1 MNIKSDSPAL
11 KERSFFK
18 TLVFAARH
26 TYLAGKP
33 HCIAMSSSQ
42 IISAAI
48 APLSVLIVGKL
59 ADVFTKVVQDPSGNL
74 SSLIPWLI
82 IAVLISLS
90 MAVCRII
97 KQYSSTILRDR
108 LSLRMQH
115 LVVEHISSLNLQLIE
130 DRSIQNILSRAQS
143 NPGPLMLQFL
153 NGVLNVGSACIRI
166 VGMIGLIFWIAPVW
180 ACVIVLL
187 CIPALLANRWLSHVH
202 FNIRRN
208 KTTAKRWSGY
218 YSRTLTNRTTIPTA
232 MTLNLLPL
240 FLRRFKEKIV
250 EINLANRRFYRL
262 RAGLHLVTSLVTIGV
277 LVGAIFAVIKDV
289 INKTL
294 TIGQFTAFW
303 IACWRLQTA
312 ITGLGSSFFNI
323 SETELNIFNL
333 LELLSIQNNLPPNGT
348 RRPQSDRRKIEIRGL
363 SFTYSGT
370 DHSVLND
377 ISLCI
382 DQGETVAIVGP
393 NGSGKTTLAKLIA
406 QFYVPTEGKILIN
419 DLPAGEFDRKALY
432 ETTSFLT
439 QNPVQFEATAHEN
452 IAFGQWEK
460 LLDAPDTVQD
470 IARKTKVDQLIQN
483 MPEGYDT
490 LLGRMFGLYDTSGGQ
505 KQQLALARALAS
517 EPELII
523 LDEPTSSLDIQKEYE
538 LFSNIRSLIQNKT
551 TILISHRFSTVLMAD
566 RIYVLNEGTI
576 TESGTHAELLAQN
589 GTYAAMY
596 TMYEEMSSSEQNIS

>member
-115 LVVEHISSLNLQLIE
+115 LVVEHISSLNLELIE
-130 DRSIQNILSRAQS
+130 DRSIQDILSRAQS

-166 VGMIGLIFWIAPVW
+166 AGMIGLIFWIAPVW
-180 ACVIVLL
+180 ACVIILL

-208 KTTAKRWSGY
+208 KTTARRWSNY
-218 YSRTLTNRTTIPTA
+218 YSKTLTNRKNIPTA

-240 FLRRFKEKIV
+240 FLRRFKETIV
-250 EINLANRRFYRL
+250 DINLANRKFYRL

-348 RRPQSDRRKIEIRGL
+348 HRPQSNRRKIEIRGM

-370 DHSVLND
+370 DHSVLKN

-406 QFYVPTEGKILIN
+406 QFYVPTEGEILIN

-460 LLDAPDTVQD
+460 LLDAPDTVQG
-470 IARKTKVDQLIQN
+470 IAKKTKVDQLIQN

-490 LLGRMFGLYDTSGGQ
+490 LLGRTFGLYDTSGGQ

-538 LFSNIRSLIQNKT
+538 LFSNIRTLIQNKT

-566 RIYVLNEGTI
+566 RIYVLNEGKI

-589 GTYAAMY
+589 GTYAAMF
-596 TMYEEMSSSEQNIS
+596 TMYEEMSSS

>member
-1 MNIKSDSPAL
+1 
-11 KERSFFK
+11 
-18 TLVFAARH
+18 
-26 TYLAGKP
+26 
-33 HCIAMSSSQ
+33 MSSSQ

-115 LVVEHISSLNLQLIE
+115 LVVEHISSLNLELIE
-130 DRSIQNILSRAQS
+130 DRSIQDILSRAQS

-166 VGMIGLIFWIAPVW
+166 AGMIGLIFWIAPVW
-180 ACVIVLL
+180 ACVIILL

-208 KTTAKRWSGY
+208 KTTARRWSNY
-218 YSRTLTNRTTIPTA
+218 YSKTLTNRKNIPTA

-240 FLRRFKEKIV
+240 FLRRFKETIV
-250 EINLANRRFYRL
+250 DINLANRKFYRL